1 MDGYIGIP
9 YKRNGRDR
17 DGLDCYGL
25 VYLVEKEMFGNQL
38 PILNNIYDGNNVA
51 ELIAEQQPL
60 LSGEQV
66 LTPEDGDVVLFFH
79 QGKPIHIGV
88 YWQHGIIHA
97 TEHRGVIYERL
108 SSTYLKRFQK
118 KEYYRV

>member
-1 MDGYIGIP
+1 MDDYIGIP

-25 VYLVEKEMFGNQL
+25 VYLIEKEVFDNQL
-38 PILNNIYDGNNVA
+38 PILNDIYSGDNA
-51 ELIAEQQPL
+51 ASLIEEKQPL
-60 LSGEQV
+60 LAGEQV
-66 LTPEDGDVVLFFH
+66 HNPIDGDVVLLFH

-88 YWQHGIIHA
+88 YWQHGILHA

-108 SSTYLKRFQK
+108 NSTYLKRFQK

>member
-1 MDGYIGIP
+1 MDEYIGIP

-51 ELIAEQQPL
+51 ELIAEHQPL

-88 YWQHGIIHA
+88 YWQRGIIHA

-108 SSTYLKRFQK
+108 NSTYLKRFQK

>member
-38 PILNNIYDGNNVA
+38 PILNNIYDGANA
-51 ELIAEQQPL
+51 TDLITEQQPL

-79 QGKPIHIGV
+79 QGKPIHTGV

-97 TEHRGVIYERL
+97 TEQRGVIYERL